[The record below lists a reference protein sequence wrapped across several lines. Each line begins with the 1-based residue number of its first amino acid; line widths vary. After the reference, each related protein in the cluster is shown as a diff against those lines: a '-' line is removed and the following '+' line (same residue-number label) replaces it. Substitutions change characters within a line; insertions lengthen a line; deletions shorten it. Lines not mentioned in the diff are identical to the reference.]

1 MGLAKV
7 SGTDFDREVLQHPG
21 WVVVDFYAD
30 WCGPC
35 RWIAPLVERFA
46 SAQGDRV
53 KVVKVDSDADEPL
66 AERYMVKK
74 IPTLIA
80 FKDGQ
85 EVRREIFPQS
95 MGQLEALVADE

>member
-1 MGLAKV
+1 MALRTV
-7 SGTDFDREVLQHPG
+7 SGAEFDSEVLQQEG

-46 SAQGDRV
+46 EQHAGRV
-53 KVVKVDSDADEPL
+53 TVVKVDSDADEAI
-66 AERYMVKK
+66 AERYTVKK

-80 FKDGQ
+80 FKDGR
-85 EVRREIFPQS
+85 EVRRALFPQS
-95 MGQLEALVADE
+95 MGQLEALIQEG